1 MNLLRTSV
9 YAFLLVLLFTGCRKQ
24 ADPIT
29 IGNYY
34 INNLSDDKLRIEA
47 MQNGVNLPLLADT
60 IPAEAMT
67 RFYTAVNAGGGDVL
81 PSSSFTE
88 LNIYR
93 ITPSGDSLIHTGVNN
108 ADWKKDFH
116 SSGEQKLIL
125 DINL

>member
-67 RFYTAVNAGGGDVL
+67 KFYTAVDPEGGDVL
-81 PSSSFTE
+81 PSNFFTE
-88 LNIYR
+88 LNVYR
-93 ITPSGDSLIHTGVNN
+93 ITPSGDSLIHSGVNN

-116 SSGEQKLIL
+116 SSGEQDLIL

>member
-1 MNLLRTSV
+1 MNLLRTSA
-9 YAFLLVLLFTGCRKQ
+9 YCFLLVLLFSACRKQ
-24 ADPIT
+24 ADPIA

-34 INNLSDDKLRIEA
+34 INNLSDDKLRVEA

-67 RFYTAVNAGGGDVL
+67 KFYTAVDPEGGDVL
-81 PSSSFTE
+81 PSNFFTE
-88 LNIYR
+88 LNVYR
-93 ITPSGDSLIHTGVNN
+93 ITPSGDSLIHSGVNN

-116 SSGEQKLIL
+116 SSGEQDLIL